1 MSLSKKSTIIVENL
15 RKKQMMESISTGKR
29 LDERSLVET
38 RPIEI
43 ELDVIKKASGSAW
56 VKLGKTEV
64 VAGVKVETG
73 EPFEGLENSGALII
87 TAEVLPIASPHI
99 EPGPPDEETI
109 ELARVVDR
117 GVRQSEMLELSKLVL
132 VPGKIV
138 YTIFV
143 DCSIINVDGN
153 LLDAT
158 SYAVVAALASCK
170 LPVFEIKDDKV
181 VDTGRTQEPPITTI
195 PVSVTTVKIGDYLL
209 LDPNIE
215 EEACMDARLTITTNS
230 KGSIVAMQK
239 GLKGYFTVD
248 EVKSIADKAIN
259 KGEEIRAILKELI
272 HHGKKE

>member
-1 MSLSKKSTIIVENL
+1 
-15 RKKQMMESISTGKR
+15 MMESISTGKR
-29 LDERSLVET
+29 LDERSLDET

-64 VAGVKVETG
+64 VTGVKVETG

-158 SYAVVAALASCK
+158 SYAVVAALTSCK

-248 EVKSIADKAIN
+248 EVKSIADKAIS
-259 KGEEIRAILKELI
+259 KGEEIRAKLKELI

>member
-15 RKKQMMESISTGKR
+15 RKKQMRESISAGKR
-29 LDERSLVET
+29 LDERSLDEI
-38 RPIEI
+38 RPLQIEI
-43 ELDVIKKASGSAW
+43 DVIKKASGSAW
-56 VKLGKTEV
+56 VKLGKTQV
-64 VAGVKVETG
+64 IAGIKVETG
-73 EPFEGLENSGALII
+73 EPFEGLENSGAMII

-117 GVRQSEMLELSKLVL
+117 GVRESEMLDLSKLVL

-153 LLDAT
+153 LFDAT
-158 SYAVVAALASCK
+158 SYAVVSALASCK
-170 LPVFEIKDDKV
+170 LPIFEIKDDKV
-181 VDTGRTQEPPITTI
+181 VGTGKTQEPPITTI
-195 PVSVTTVKIGDYLL
+195 PVSITTVRIGDYLL
-209 LDPNIE
+209 LDPNTE

-230 KGSIVAMQK
+230 RGSIVAMQK

-248 EVKSIADKAIN
+248 EVKGIADKARI
-259 KGEEIRAILKELI
+259 KGEEIRVKLEGLI
-272 HHGKKE
+272 KLGK